1 MSRDWS
7 QGLCDCFNDCT
18 TCKCMTVKV
27 GNGNSVVQVVLASV
41 RIREKVAVPH
51 LVKKNCEAFFIA
63 IVDYAK
69 KKKKCCSCFSPQVG

>member
-51 LVKKNCEAFFIA
+51 LVKKTVRPFFIA

-69 KKKKCCSCFSPQVG
+69 KKKMLQLLFSPSR